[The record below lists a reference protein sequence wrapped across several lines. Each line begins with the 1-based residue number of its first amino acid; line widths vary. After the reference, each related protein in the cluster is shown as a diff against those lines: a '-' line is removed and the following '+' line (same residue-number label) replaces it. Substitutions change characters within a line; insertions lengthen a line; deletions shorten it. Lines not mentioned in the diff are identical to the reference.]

1 MKEYLRERYGR
12 DAWKGL
18 LLIVGTLLL
27 ILFMKSG
34 SSSGQDTGFSSQQ
47 QEFDPPTG
55 YQLKRRGVSSG
66 CPVLYLQ
73 NHITIIASQFFNS

>member
-47 QEFDPPTG
+47 QGFD
-55 YQLKRRGVSSG
+55 S
-66 CPVLYLQ
+66 
-73 NHITIIASQFFNS
+73 

>member
-47 QEFDPPTG
+47 QGFDSPTRC
-55 YQLKRRGVSSG
+55 QPSSRE
-66 CPVLYLQ
+66 CW
-73 NHITIIASQFFNS
+73 T